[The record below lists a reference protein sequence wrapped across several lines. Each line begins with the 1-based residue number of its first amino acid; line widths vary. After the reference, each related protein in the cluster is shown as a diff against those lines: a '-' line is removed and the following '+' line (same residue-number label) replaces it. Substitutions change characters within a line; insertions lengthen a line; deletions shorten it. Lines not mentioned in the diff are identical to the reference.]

1 MKILREVA
9 LIGSLIN
16 FFILKLITFQNILNH
31 VFRPVRFYGGS
42 QKFKITK
49 QQILT
54 YKITDKQTD
63 TNTCW
68 WSNCTQA
75 LFSGWVKKKTTERKK
90 QIQHYSNLV
99 RFYSNLF
106 TLVSYIGLRSIQD
119 FIYDPPNNKKKSLI
133 WIYVNLE
140 N

>member
-9 LIGSLIN
+9 LTWSLIK
-16 FFILKLITFQNILNH
+16 FFILKLITFQSILNH

-63 TNTCW
+63 TNTFW

-75 LFSGWVKKKTTERKK
+75 LFSGWVKKKPHNENNKYNIT
-90 QIQHYSNLV
+90 
-99 RFYSNLF
+99 
-106 TLVSYIGLRSIQD
+106 D
-119 FIYDPPNNKKKSLI
+119 FIQIYSHLFRILVYALFRISFTTHLTIKKI
-133 WIYVNLE
+133 INM
-140 N
+140 NIC

>member
-9 LIGSLIN
+9 LTGSLIN
-16 FFILKLITFQNILNH
+16 FFILKLITFQSILNH

-42 QKFKITK
+42 QKFKVTK

-63 TNTCW
+63 TNTFW

-75 LFSGWVKKKTTERKK
+75 LFSGWVKKKPQNENNKYNNTV
-90 QIQHYSNLV
+90 IWL
-99 RFYSNLF
+99 
-106 TLVSYIGLRSIQD
+106 D
-119 FIYDPPNNKKKSLI
+119 FIQIYSHLFRILVYALFRISFTTHLTIKKI
-133 WIYVNLE
+133 INM
-140 N
+140 NIC

>member
-9 LIGSLIN
+9 LTGSLIN
-16 FFILKLITFQNILNH
+16 FFILKLITFQSTLNN

-63 TNTCW
+63 TNK
-68 WSNCTQA
+68 
-75 LFSGWVKKKTTERKK
+75 F
-90 QIQHYSNLV
+90 
-99 RFYSNLF
+99 
-106 TLVSYIGLRSIQD
+106 
-119 FIYDPPNNKKKSLI
+119 
-133 WIYVNLE
+133 
-140 N
+140 

>member
-9 LIGSLIN
+9 LTGSLIN
-16 FFILKLITFQNILNH
+16 FFIFKLITFQSILNH
-31 VFRPVRFYGGS
+31 VFRPVRFYGRS

-63 TNTCW
+63 TNTFW

-75 LFSGWVKKKTTERKK
+75 LFSGWVKKKPQNENNKYNNTV
-90 QIQHYSNLV
+90 IWL
-99 RFYSNLF
+99 
-106 TLVSYIGLRSIQD
+106 D
-119 FIYDPPNNKKKSLI
+119 FIQIYSHLFRILVYALFRISFTTYLTIKKI
-133 WIYVNLE
+133 INM
-140 N
+140 NIC

>member
-9 LIGSLIN
+9 LTGSLIN
-16 FFILKLITFQNILNH
+16 FFILKLITFQSILNH

-63 TNTCW
+63 TKKFW

-75 LFSGWVKKKTTERKK
+75 LFPGWVKKKQKENNKYNNTV
-90 QIQHYSNLV
+90 IWL
-99 RFYSNLF
+99 
-106 TLVSYIGLRSIQD
+106 D
-119 FIYDPPNNKKKSLI
+119 FIQIYSHLFRILVYALFRISFTTHLTIKKI
-133 WIYVNLE
+133 INM
-140 N
+140 NIC

>member
-1 MKILREVA
+1 MNRNCYQHTGLGVQHARLTKSGKQGLVYYFLLDWQA
-9 LIGSLIN
+9 VSYWSN
-16 FFILKLITFQNILNH
+16 FHEDFTWGGLNRVFNKLFILKLITFQSILNH

-63 TNTCW
+63 TNTFW

-75 LFSGWVKKKTTERKK
+75 LFSGWVKKNHRTKITNTT
-90 QIQHYSNLV
+90 IQ
-99 RFYSNLF
+99 
-106 TLVSYIGLRSIQD
+106 
-119 FIYDPPNNKKKSLI
+119 
-133 WIYVNLE
+133 
-140 N
+140 